1 MEKEL
6 ILEIGTEEIPALF
19 LEKAREDLGNIL
31 SGELRDKG
39 IEFEEMEILY
49 TPRRL
54 SARVSGL
61 ERKQK
66 DRTTEN
72 FGPPIRIAFDEN
84 GKPTKAALGFA
95 RSQKIDVE
103 KLIIAKRDNGEFLC
117 VRKTIKGRKTSS
129 VLKEILPEVISSVPF
144 QKSMRWGSGKLT
156 FARPIR
162 WIAALYGGKPVKFSV
177 ENIKSSDQSFGHR
190 FTSPKPFRVA
200 SWENYLKALKK
211 SNVVADPEKRKEIIR
226 KDTEAAAKKIGGTV
240 KEDPELLETVI
251 NLVEHPTVLVGEF
264 EKKYLRLPEEVL
276 ISVMKNHQKY
286 FPVYSQKTGKLLPSF
301 IFVCGTPVK
310 DKQVIIRGNERVI
323 RARLNDAEFF
333 FSEDTKKNLSDYTE
347 DLESMV
353 FLSDI
358 GSYRGKIERMRTL
371 AADMFD
377 NPDLERAAELSKS
390 DLATQMVFEF
400 AELQGVMGKYYSLA
414 SREKKAVANAVEEQ
428 YMPLTRTG
436 ELPRTKTGAL
446 LSIVDKMDNICSC
459 FIADLAP
466 TGSSDPYALRR
477 QTLGIIRIAIEKKL
491 DISVSTVLEHGIK
504 LVFDSMDA
512 EKARN
517 GKLSEEELK
526 ENILAF
532 FSERFRNLMTESG
545 YERNIVE
552 SVISAGFDNPLDA
565 YRRINALGKFARRK
579 DFEALATGF
588 KRVFNIAKTRPSS
601 PLDKKLFKQ
610 KEEKNL
616 HRAFTKTQTAVLK
629 KLADSGKAPRQ
640 SDYLSCLESIKTLA
654 DPIDRF
660 FDAVMVMDKNKKIRD
675 NRLALLNEIKDL
687 FFMIADFSKI

>member
-19 LEKAREDLGNIL
+19 LEKAREDMGRIL

-39 IEFEEMEILY
+39 IYFEEMDIFY

-61 ERKQK
+61 ERKQR

-72 FGPPIRIAFDEN
+72 FGPPKRIAFDED

-95 RSQKIDVE
+95 RSQKVDIEELV
-103 KLIIAKRDNGEFLC
+103 IAKRDNGEFLC
-117 VRKTIKGRKTSS
+117 VRKTAKGRRTSS
-129 VLKEILPEVISSVPF
+129 VLKEILPGVISSIPF
-144 QKSMRWGSGKLT
+144 RKSMRWGEGKMT

-162 WIAALYGGKPVKFSV
+162 WIAALYDGKPVRFRV
-177 ENIKSSDQSFGHR
+177 ENIKSSDRSFGHR

-200 SWENYLKALKK
+200 SWENYLRNLEKN
-211 SNVVADPEKRKEIIR
+211 NVIADPEKRKEIIR
-226 KDTEAAAKKIGGTV
+226 RDTEAAAKKIGGTI
-240 KEDPELLETVI
+240 KEDPELLETVV

-264 EKKYLRLPEEVL
+264 EKKYLRLPTEVL

-286 FPVYSQKTGKLLPSF
+286 FPVYSQKTGKLLPCF

-310 DKQVIIRGNERVI
+310 DKQVIVRGNERVI

-333 FSEDTKKNLSDYTE
+333 FSEDTKKSLSAYTE
-347 DLESMV
+347 DLQSMV

-358 GSYRGKIERMRTL
+358 GTYREKVERMRML
-371 AADMFD
+371 AADIFAS
-377 NPDLERAAELSKS
+377 PDLERAAGLSKS

-414 SREKKAVANAVEEQ
+414 SGEKKAVGNAIEEQ

-436 ELPRTKTGAL
+436 KLPRTKTGAL
-446 LSIVDKMDNICSC
+446 LSIVDKTDNICSC

-477 QTLGIIRIAIEKKL
+477 QTLGIIRIAIEKKF
-491 DISVSTVLEHGIK
+491 DISLSSLFERGIRLVL
-504 LVFDSMDA
+504 DSMDA
-512 EKARN
+512 QKTRD

-545 YERNIVE
+545 YERNVVE

-565 YRRINALGKFARRK
+565 YRRINALGKFAKRK

-588 KRVFNIAKTRPSS
+588 KRVFNIARTRPSS
-601 PLDKKLFKQ
+601 PLEKKLFKQ
-610 KEEKNL
+610 KEEKEL

-629 KLADSGKAPRQ
+629 RLADSEKAPGQ
-640 SDYLSCLESIKTLA
+640 SDYLKALESIKTLSA
-654 DPIDRF
+654 PIDRF
-660 FDAVMVMDKNKKIRD
+660 FDAVMVMDKDKKIRD

>member
-19 LEKAREDLGNIL
+19 LEKAREDLGKIL
-31 SGELRDKG
+31 SGELHDKG
-39 IEFEEMEILY
+39 IHFEEMDIFY

-61 ERKQK
+61 ERKQR

-72 FGPPIRIAFDEN
+72 FGPPKRIAFDED

-95 RSQKIDVE
+95 RSQKVDIEELV
-103 KLIIAKRDNGEFLC
+103 IAKRDNGEFLC
-117 VRKTIKGRKTSS
+117 VRKTAKGRKTSS
-129 VLKEILPEVISSVPF
+129 VLKEILPGVISSIPF
-144 QKSMRWGSGKLT
+144 RKSMRWGEGKMT

-162 WIAALYGGKPVKFSV
+162 WIAALYDGKPVRFRV
-177 ENIKSSDQSFGHR
+177 ENIKSSDRSFGHR

-200 SWENYLKALKK
+200 SWENYLRNLEKN
-211 SNVVADPEKRKEIIR
+211 NVIADPEKRKEIIR
-226 KDTEAAAKKIGGTV
+226 RDTEAAAKKIGGTI
-240 KEDPELLETVI
+240 KEDPELLETVV

-264 EKKYLRLPEEVL
+264 EKKYLRLPTEVL

-286 FPVYSQKTGKLLPSF
+286 FPVYSQKTGKLMPCF

-310 DKQVIIRGNERVI
+310 DKQVIVRGNERVI

-333 FSEDTKKNLSDYTE
+333 FSEDTKKSLSAYTE
-347 DLESMV
+347 DLQSMV

-358 GSYRGKIERMRTL
+358 GTYREKVERMRML
-371 AADMFD
+371 AADIFAS
-377 NPDLERAAELSKS
+377 PDLERAAGLSKS

-414 SREKKAVANAVEEQ
+414 SGEKKAVGNAIEEQ

-436 ELPRTKTGAL
+436 KLPRTKTGAL
-446 LSIVDKMDNICSC
+446 LSIVDKTDNICSC

-477 QTLGIIRIAIEKKL
+477 QTLGIIRIAIEKKF
-491 DISVSTVLEHGIK
+491 DVSLSALFERGIRLVL
-504 LVFDSMDA
+504 DSMDA
-512 EKARN
+512 QKTRD

-545 YERNIVE
+545 YERNVVE

-565 YRRINALGKFARRK
+565 YRRINALGKFAKRK

-588 KRVFNIAKTRPSS
+588 KRVFNIARTRPSS
-601 PLDKKLFKQ
+601 PLEKKLFKQ
-610 KEEKNL
+610 KEEKEL

-629 KLADSGKAPRQ
+629 RLADSEKAPGQ
-640 SDYLSCLESIKTLA
+640 SDYLKALESIKTLSA
-654 DPIDRF
+654 PIDRF
-660 FDAVMVMDKNKKIRD
+660 FDAVMVMDKDKKIRD

>member
-39 IEFEEMEILY
+39 IEFEEMEIFY

-61 ERKQK
+61 QRKQR

-72 FGPPIRIAFDEN
+72 FGPPKRIAFDED
-84 GKPTKAALGFA
+84 GKPTKAAVGFA
-95 RSQKIDVE
+95 RSQRVDVE
-103 KLIIAKRDNGEFLC
+103 ELVIAKRDTGEFLC
-117 VRKTIKGRKTSS
+117 VRKTVKGKKTSS
-129 VLKEILPEVISSVPF
+129 VLKEILPGVISSVPF
-144 QKSMRWGSGKLT
+144 RKSMRWGDGKLT

-162 WIAALYGGKPVKFSV
+162 WIAALYDDKPVKFSV
-177 ENIKSSDQSFGHR
+177 ENIKSSDRSFGHR
-190 FTSPKPFRVA
+190 FTSPKPFRVT
-200 SWENYLKALKK
+200 SWGNYLKTLEKK
-211 SNVVADPEKRKEIIR
+211 NVVADPEKRKEIIR
-226 KDTEAAAKKIGGTV
+226 RNTEAAAKKIGGTI
-240 KEDPELLETVI
+240 KEDPELLETVV

-264 EKKYLRLPEEVL
+264 EEKYLRLPEEVL

-286 FPVYSQKTGKLLPSF
+286 FPVYSEKTGKLLPRF

-333 FSEDTKKNLSDYTE
+333 FSEDTKKSLSAYTE

-358 GSYRGKIERMRTL
+358 GTYREKVERMRML
-371 AADMFD
+371 AADIFAS
-377 NPDLERAAELSKS
+377 PDLERAAELSKS

-400 AELQGVMGKYYSLA
+400 AELQGVMGKYYSLT
-414 SREKKAVANAVEEQ
+414 SKEKRTVANAVEEQ

-446 LSIVDKMDNICSC
+446 LSIVDKTDNICSC

-491 DISVSTVLEHGIK
+491 DISLSTLLERGIRLVLN
-504 LVFDSMDA
+504 SMDA
-512 EKARN
+512 QKARD

-526 ENILAF
+526 VNILAF

-545 YERNIVE
+545 YERNVVE

-565 YRRINALGKFARRK
+565 CRRINALGKFAKRK

-610 KEEKNL
+610 KEEKDL
-616 HRAFTKTQTAVLK
+616 YRAFTKTQTAVLK
-629 KLADSGKAPRQ
+629 KLADSEKAARQ
-640 SDYLSCLESIKTLA
+640 SDYLKALESIKTLSA
-654 DPIDRF
+654 PIDRF

>member
-6 ILEIGTEEIPALF
+6 IIEIGTEEIPALF

-39 IEFEEMEILY
+39 IDFGEMEIFY

-61 ERKQK
+61 ERKQR

-72 FGPPIRIAFDEN
+72 FGPPKRIAFDED
-84 GKPTKAALGFA
+84 GKPTKAATGFA
-95 RSQKIDVE
+95 RSQKVDVE
-103 KLIIAKRDNGEFLC
+103 ELVIAKRDNGEFLC
-117 VRKTIKGRKTSS
+117 VRKTVKGKKTSS
-129 VLKEILPEVISSVPF
+129 VLKEILPGVISSVPF
-144 QKSMRWGSGKLT
+144 RKSMRWGDGKLT

-162 WIAALYGGKPVKFSV
+162 WIAAIYDNKPVRFSV
-177 ENIKSSDQSFGHR
+177 ENIRSSDQSFGHR
-190 FTSPKPFRVA
+190 FTSPKPFRVS
-200 SWENYLKALKK
+200 SWGNYLKTLEKN
-211 SNVVADPEKRKEIIR
+211 NVVANPEKRKEIIR
-226 KDTEAAAKKIGGTV
+226 RDTEAAAKKIGGTI
-240 KEDPELLETVI
+240 KEDPELLETVV

-264 EKKYLRLPEEVL
+264 EEKYLRLPEEVL

-286 FPVYSQKTGKLLPSF
+286 FPVYSEKTGRLLPCF

-333 FSEDTKKNLSDYTE
+333 FSEDTKKSLSAYTE

-358 GSYRGKIERMRTL
+358 GTYREKVERMRML
-371 AADMFD
+371 AAGIFAS
-377 NPDLERAAELSKS
+377 PDLERAAELSKS

-414 SREKKAVANAVEEQ
+414 SKEKKTVANAIEEQ

-446 LSIVDKMDNICSC
+446 LSIVDKTDNICSC

-491 DISVSTVLEHGIK
+491 DISLSKLLERGIRLVL
-504 LVFDSMDA
+504 DSMDA
-512 EKARN
+512 QKARD

-526 ENILAF
+526 VNILAF

-545 YERNIVE
+545 YERNVVE

-565 YRRINALGKFARRK
+565 HRRINALGKFAKRK

-601 PLDKKLFKQ
+601 PLEKKLFKQ
-610 KEEKNL
+610 KEERDL

-629 KLADSGKAPRQ
+629 KLDDSEKAARQ
-640 SDYLSCLESIKTLA
+640 SDYLKALESIKTLSA
-654 DPIDRF
+654 PIDRF

-687 FFMIADFSKI
+687 FFTIADFSKI

>member
-1 MEKEL
+1 MEREL

-19 LEKAREDLGNIL
+19 LEKAREDLRNIL

-39 IEFEEMEILY
+39 IDFEEMEILY

-61 ERKQK
+61 KRKQK

-72 FGPPIRIAFDEN
+72 FGPPVRIAFDED
-84 GKPTKAALGFA
+84 GGPTKAALGFA
-95 RSQKIDVE
+95 RSQKVDVE
-103 KLIIAKRDNGEFLC
+103 KLVIAKRDTGEFLC

-144 QKSMRWGSGKLT
+144 RKSMRWGSGKLT

-162 WIAALYGGKPVKFSV
+162 WIAALYDGKPVKFSV
-177 ENIKSSDQSFGHR
+177 ESVKSSDQSFGHR
-190 FTSPKPFRVA
+190 FTSPKPFRVV
-200 SWENYLKALKK
+200 SWGNYLKTLEKGD
-211 SNVVADPEKRKEIIR
+211 VVADPEKRKEIIR
-226 KDTEAAAKKIGGTV
+226 KDTEAAAKKIGGAV
-240 KEDPELLETVI
+240 KEDPELLETVV

-264 EKKYLRLPEEVL
+264 EKKYLGLPEEVL

-286 FPVYSQKTGKLLPSF
+286 FPVYSEKTGKLLPSF

-333 FSEDTKKNLSDYTE
+333 FSEDTKKNLGDYTE

-358 GSYRGKIERMRTL
+358 GSYRGKVERMRTL
-371 AADMFD
+371 AADMFG

-400 AELQGVMGKYYSLA
+400 AELQGVMGKYYSLV
-414 SREKKAVANAVEEQ
+414 SGEKKAVANAVEEQ

-436 ELPRTKTGAL
+436 ELPRTRTGAL

-491 DISVSTVLEHGIK
+491 DISVSAILEHSIR
-504 LVFDSMDA
+504 LVLDSMDTQ
-512 EKARN
+512 KARKV
-517 GKLSEEELK
+517 KLSEEELK
-526 ENILAF
+526 KNILAF

-565 YRRINALGKFARRK
+565 YHRINALGKFARRK
-579 DFEALATGF
+579 DFDTLATGF

-610 KEEKNL
+610 KAEKDL

-629 KLADSGKAPRQ
+629 RLADSEKAPGQ
-640 SDYLSCLESIKTLA
+640 GDYLSSLESIKTLA
-654 DPIDRF
+654 NPIDQF
-660 FDAVMVMDKNKKIRD
+660 FDAVMVMDKTKKVRD

>member
-31 SGELRDKG
+31 SGEFRDKG
-39 IEFEEMEILY
+39 IEFEEMEIFY

-66 DRTTEN
+66 DCTTEN
-72 FGPPIRIAFDEN
+72 FGPPKRIAFDED
-84 GKPTKAALGFA
+84 GKPTKAAVGFA
-95 RSQKIDVE
+95 RSQKVDVE
-103 KLIIAKRDNGEFLC
+103 ELVIAERDNGEFLC
-117 VRKTIKGRKTSS
+117 IRKTTKGKRTSS
-129 VLKEILPEVISSVPF
+129 VLKEILPGVISSVPF
-144 QKSMRWGSGKLT
+144 RKSMRWGDGKLT

-162 WIAALYGGKPVKFSV
+162 WIAALYEGKPVKFSV
-177 ENIKSSDQSFGHR
+177 ENVKSSDRSFGHR

-200 SWENYLKALKK
+200 SWKNYLKTLEKN
-211 SNVVADPEKRKEIIR
+211 NVVADPEKRKEIIR
-226 KDTEAAAKKIGGTV
+226 RDTEAAAKKIGGTI
-240 KEDPELLETVI
+240 KEDPELLETVV
-251 NLVEHPTVLVGEF
+251 NLVEHPTVLVGKF
-264 EKKYLRLPEEVL
+264 EEKYLRLPAEVL

-286 FPVYSQKTGKLLPSF
+286 FPVYSEKTGKLLPCF

-333 FSEDTKKNLSDYTE
+333 FSEDTKKSLSTYTE

-358 GSYRGKIERMRTL
+358 GNYREKVERMRML
-371 AADMFD
+371 AADIFA

-414 SREKKAVANAVEEQ
+414 SGEKKAVGNAIEEQ

-446 LSIVDKMDNICSC
+446 LSIVDKTDNICSC

-477 QTLGIIRIAIEKKL
+477 QTLGIIRIAIEKKF
-491 DISVSTVLEHGIK
+491 DIPLSTLLECGIRLVL
-504 LVFDSMDA
+504 DSMDTQ
-512 EKARN
+512 KARD
-517 GKLSEEELK
+517 GELSEEKLK
-526 ENILAF
+526 ENVLAF

-545 YERNIVE
+545 YERNVVE

-565 YRRINALGKFARRK
+565 YRRINALGKFAKRK

-610 KEEKNL
+610 KEEKDL
-616 HRAFTKTQTAVLK
+616 HRAFIKTQTAVLK
-629 KLADSGKAPRQ
+629 KLANSEKAAGQ
-640 SDYLSCLESIKTLA
+640 SDYLEALESIKTLSA
-654 DPIDRF
+654 PIDRF
-660 FDAVMVMDKNKKIRD
+660 FDAVMVMDKDEKIRD

-687 FFMIADFSKI
+687 FFMIADFSKT

>member
-31 SGELRDKG
+31 SGELRDNG
-39 IEFEEMEILY
+39 IEFGEMEILY

-61 ERKQK
+61 ERKQR

-72 FGPPIRIAFDEN
+72 FGPPRRIAFDED
-84 GKPTKAALGFA
+84 GKPTRAAAGFA
-95 RSQKIDVE
+95 RSQKVDVGE
-103 KLIIAKRDNGEFLC
+103 LVIAKRDNGEFLC
-117 VRKTIKGRKTSS
+117 VRKTVKGRKTSS
-129 VLKEILPEVISSVPF
+129 VLKEILPGVISSVPF
-144 QKSMRWGSGKLT
+144 RKSMRWGDGKLT

-162 WIAALYGGKPVKFSV
+162 WIAALYDGKPVKFSV
-177 ENIKSSDQSFGHR
+177 ENIRSSDRSFGHR
-190 FTSPKPFRVA
+190 FTSPKPFRVT
-200 SWENYLKALKK
+200 SWRNYLKTLEK
-211 SNVVADPEKRKEIIR
+211 SDVVADPGKRKEIIR
-226 KDTEAAAKKIGGTV
+226 RDTEAAAGKIGGVV
-240 KEDPELLETVI
+240 KEDPELLETVV

-264 EKKYLRLPEEVL
+264 EEKYLRLPAEVL
-276 ISVMKNHQKY
+276 TSVMKNHQKY
-286 FPVYSQKTGKLLPSF
+286 FPVYSEKTGRLLPRF

-310 DKQVIIRGNERVI
+310 DRQVIVRGNERVI

-333 FSEDTKKNLSDYTE
+333 FSEDTKKSLGDHTE

-353 FLSDI
+353 FLSEI
-358 GSYRGKIERMRTL
+358 GTYREKVGRMRML
-371 AADMFD
+371 AADIFAS
-377 NPDLERAAELSKS
+377 PDLERAAELSKS

-414 SREKKAVANAVEEQ
+414 SGEKKAVATAIEEQ

-446 LSIVDKMDNICSC
+446 LSVVDKTDNICSC

-491 DISVSTVLEHGIK
+491 DISLSALLEHGIR
-504 LVFDSMDA
+504 LVLDSMDA
-512 EKARN
+512 QKARN

-526 ENILAF
+526 ESILAF

-545 YERNIVE
+545 HERNVVE
-552 SVISAGFDNPLDA
+552 SVISAGFDSPLDA
-565 YRRINALGKFARRK
+565 YRRINALGKFAKRK

-588 KRVFNIAKTRPSS
+588 KRVFNIAKTKPSS
-601 PLDKKLFKQ
+601 PLDRKLFRQ
-610 KEEKNL
+610 KEEKDL
-616 HRAFTKTQTAVLK
+616 HRALAKTQKTVLR
-629 KLADSGKAPRQ
+629 KLADPEKTPGQ
-640 SDYLSCLESIKTLA
+640 SDYLKALESIKTLST
-654 DPIDRF
+654 PIDRF

-687 FFMIADFSKI
+687 FFMIADFSKT

>member
-19 LEKAREDLGNIL
+19 LEKARKDLGNIL
-31 SGELRDKG
+31 SAELRDKG
-39 IEFEEMEILY
+39 IEFEEIEIFY

-54 SARVSGL
+54 STRVIGL
-61 ERKQK
+61 EKKQR

-72 FGPPIRIAFDEN
+72 FGPPKRIAFDED
-84 GKPTKAALGFA
+84 GKPSKAALGFA
-95 RSQKIDVE
+95 RSQKVDVSE
-103 KLIIAKRDNGEFLC
+103 LVIAKRDNGEFLC
-117 VRKTIKGRKTSS
+117 VRKTVKGRKTSS
-129 VLKEILPEVISSVPF
+129 ALKEILPRAISSIPF
-144 QKSMRWGSGKLT
+144 RKSMRWGDGKLT

-162 WIAALYGGKPVKFSV
+162 WIAALYDGKPVRFSV
-177 ENIKSSDQSFGHR
+177 ENIKSSDRSFGHR
-190 FTSPKPFRVA
+190 FTSPKPFRVT
-200 SWENYLKALKK
+200 SWGNYLKTLEKN
-211 SNVVADPEKRKEIIR
+211 NVVADPDTRKEIIR
-226 KDTEAAAKKIGGTV
+226 RDTDAAAEKIGGTV
-240 KEDPELLETVI
+240 KQDPELLETVV

-264 EKKYLRLPEEVL
+264 EKKYLRLPAEVL

-286 FPVYSQKTGKLLPSF
+286 FPVYSEKTGKLLPCF

-333 FSEDTKKNLSDYTE
+333 FSEDTKKSLSDRTE
-347 DLESMV
+347 DLQSMV

-358 GSYRGKIERMRTL
+358 GTYREKVERMKTL
-371 AADMFD
+371 AADIFAS
-377 NPDLERAAELSKS
+377 PDLERAAELSKS
-390 DLATQMVFEF
+390 DLASQMVFEF

-414 SREKKAVANAVEEQ
+414 SGEKKTVANAINEQ

-446 LSIVDKMDNICSC
+446 LSIVDKTDNICSC

-477 QTLGIIRIAIEKKL
+477 QTLGIIRIAIEKKF
-491 DISVSTVLEHGIK
+491 DISLSALIECNIRLVL
-504 LVFDSMDA
+504 DSMD
-512 EKARN
+512 EKKAHD

-526 ENILAF
+526 ENILIF

-545 YERNIVE
+545 YQRNVVE

-565 YRRINALGKFARRK
+565 YRRINALVKFAKRK

-588 KRVFNIAKTRPSS
+588 KRVFNIAKTKPSS

-610 KEEKNL
+610 KEEKDLYTVFN
-616 HRAFTKTQTAVLK
+616 KTHKAVLK
-629 KLADSGKAPRQ
+629 RLGDSEKAPGQ
-640 SDYLSCLESIKTLA
+640 SDYLKALESIKTLSA
-654 DPIDRF
+654 PIDRF
-660 FDAVMVMDKNKKIRD
+660 FDAVMVMDKDKKIRD
-675 NRLALLNEIKDL
+675 NRLALLNEIKNL

>member
-19 LEKAREDLGNIL
+19 LEKAREDLGSIL
-31 SGELRDKG
+31 RGELRDKG

-61 ERKQK
+61 ERRQK

-72 FGPPIRIAFDEN
+72 FGPPVRIAFDEN

-95 RSQKIDVE
+95 RSQKVDVD
-103 KLIIAKRDNGEFLC
+103 KLVIAKRDNGEFLC
-117 VRKTIKGRKTSS
+117 VRKTIKGRRTSS
-129 VLKEILPEVISSVPF
+129 VLKEILPGVISSVPF

-162 WIAALYGGKPVKFSV
+162 WIAALYDGKPVKFSV

-200 SWENYLKALKK
+200 SWEGYLKALKK
-211 SNVVADPEKRKEIIR
+211 SNVVADPERRKDIIR

-286 FPVYSQKTGKLLPSF
+286 FPVYSQKTGKLLPNF

-333 FSEDTKKNLSDYTE
+333 FSEDTKKNPSDYAE

-358 GSYRGKIERMRTL
+358 GSYKAKVERMRTL

-414 SREKKAVANAVEEQ
+414 SGEKKAVANAVEEQ

-491 DISVSTVLEHGIK
+491 DISVSTVLEHSIR
-504 LVFDSMDA
+504 LVFESM
-512 EKARN
+512 ETQKSREV
-517 GKLSEEELK
+517 KLSEEELK

-565 YRRINALGKFARRK
+565 HRRINALGKFAKRK
-579 DFEALATGF
+579 DFETLATGF

-610 KEEKNL
+610 KEERNL
-616 HRAFTKTQTAVLK
+616 HKAFAKTQTAVLK
-629 KLADSGKAPRQ
+629 RLSDSGKAPRQ

-654 DPIDRF
+654 GPIDRF
-660 FDAVMVMDKNKKIRD
+660 FDAVMVMDKNKKVRD

>member
-39 IEFEEMEILY
+39 VEFEEMEIFY

-61 ERKQK
+61 QRKQR

-72 FGPPIRIAFDEN
+72 FGPPKRIAFDED
-84 GKPTKAALGFA
+84 GKPTKAAVGFA
-95 RSQKIDVE
+95 RSQGVDVE
-103 KLIIAKRDNGEFLC
+103 ELVIAKRDNGEFLC
-117 VRKTIKGRKTSS
+117 VRKTVKGKKTSS
-129 VLKEILPEVISSVPF
+129 VLREILPGVISSVPF
-144 QKSMRWGSGKLT
+144 RKSMRWGDGKLT

-162 WIAALYGGKPVKFSV
+162 WIAALYDDKPVKFSV
-177 ENIKSSDQSFGHR
+177 ENIKSSDRSFGHR
-190 FTSPKPFRVA
+190 FTSPKPFRVT
-200 SWENYLKALKK
+200 SWGNYLKTLEKN
-211 SNVVADPEKRKEIIR
+211 NVVADPEKRKEIIR
-226 KDTEAAAKKIGGTV
+226 RNTEAAAKKIGGTI
-240 KEDPELLETVI
+240 KEDPELLETVV

-264 EKKYLRLPEEVL
+264 EEKYLRLPEEVL

-286 FPVYSQKTGKLLPSF
+286 FPVYSEKTGKLLPRF

-333 FSEDTKKNLSDYTE
+333 FSEDTKKSLSAYTE

-358 GSYRGKIERMRTL
+358 GTYRGKVERMRML
-371 AADMFD
+371 AADIFAS
-377 NPDLERAAELSKS
+377 PDLERAAELSKS

-400 AELQGVMGKYYSLA
+400 AELQGVMGKYYSLT
-414 SREKKAVANAVEEQ
+414 SKEKKTVGNAIEEQ

-446 LSIVDKMDNICSC
+446 LSIVDKTDNICSC

-491 DISVSTVLEHGIK
+491 DISLSTLLERGIRLVL
-504 LVFDSMDA
+504 DSMDA
-512 EKARN
+512 QKARD

-526 ENILAF
+526 VNILAF

-545 YERNIVE
+545 YERNVVE

-565 YRRINALGKFARRK
+565 YRRINALGKFAKRK

-610 KEEKNL
+610 KEEKDL

-629 KLADSGKAPRQ
+629 KLADSEKAARQ
-640 SDYLSCLESIKTLA
+640 SDYLKALESIKTLSA
-654 DPIDRF
+654 PIDRF

>member
-39 IEFEEMEILY
+39 VEFEEMEIFY

-61 ERKQK
+61 ERKQR

-72 FGPPIRIAFDEN
+72 FGPPKRIAFDED
-84 GKPTKAALGFA
+84 GKPTKAAVGFA
-95 RSQKIDVE
+95 RSQKVDVE
-103 KLIIAKRDNGEFLC
+103 ELVIAKRDNGEFLC
-117 VRKTIKGRKTSS
+117 VRKTVKGKKTSS
-129 VLKEILPEVISSVPF
+129 VLKEILPGVISSVPF
-144 QKSMRWGSGKLT
+144 RKSMRWGDGKLT

-162 WIAALYGGKPVKFSV
+162 WIAALYDDKPVKFSV
-177 ENIKSSDQSFGHR
+177 ENIKSSDRSFGHR
-190 FTSPKPFRVA
+190 FTSPKPFRVT
-200 SWENYLKALKK
+200 SWGNYLKTLEKN
-211 SNVVADPEKRKEIIR
+211 NVVADPEKRKGIIR
-226 KDTEAAAKKIGGTV
+226 KNTEAAAKKIGGTI
-240 KEDPELLETVI
+240 KEDPELLETVV

-264 EKKYLRLPEEVL
+264 EEKYLRLPEEVL

-286 FPVYSQKTGKLLPSF
+286 FPVYSEKTGKLLPRF

-333 FSEDTKKNLSDYTE
+333 FSEDTKKSLSAYTE

-358 GSYRGKIERMRTL
+358 GTYREKVERMRML
-371 AADMFD
+371 AADIFAS
-377 NPDLERAAELSKS
+377 PDLERAAELSKS

-414 SREKKAVANAVEEQ
+414 SKEKKTVANAVEEQ

-446 LSIVDKMDNICSC
+446 LSIVDKTDNICSC

-477 QTLGIIRIAIEKKL
+477 QTLGIIRIAIEKRL
-491 DISVSTVLEHGIK
+491 DISLSALLERGISLVL
-504 LVFDSMDA
+504 DSMDA
-512 EKARN
+512 QKARG

-526 ENILAF
+526 VNILAF

-545 YERNIVE
+545 YERNVVE

-565 YRRINALGKFARRK
+565 YRRINALGKFAKRK

-610 KEEKNL
+610 KEERDL
-616 HRAFTKTQTAVLK
+616 HRAFTKTQTAVLR
-629 KLADSGKAPRQ
+629 KLADSEKAAGQ
-640 SDYLSCLESIKTLA
+640 SDYLKALESIKTLSA
-654 DPIDRF
+654 PIDRF

-675 NRLALLNEIKDL
+675 NRLGLLNEIKDL

>member
-54 SARVSGL
+54 SARVIGL
-61 ERKQK
+61 ERKQR
-66 DRTTEN
+66 DRTIEN
-72 FGPPIRIAFDEN
+72 FGPPKRIAFDED
-84 GKPTKAALGFA
+84 GEPSKAAVGFA
-95 RSQKIDVE
+95 RSQKVDVGE
-103 KLIIAKRDNGEFLC
+103 LVIAKRDNGEFLC
-117 VRKTIKGRKTSS
+117 VRKTVKGKKTSS
-129 VLKEILPEVISSVPF
+129 VLKEILPGVISSVPF
-144 QKSMRWGSGKLT
+144 RKSMRWGDGKLT

-162 WIAALYGGKPVKFSV
+162 WIAALYDGKPVKFSV
-177 ENIKSSDQSFGHR
+177 ENIKSSDRSFGHR
-190 FTSPKPFRVA
+190 FTSPKPFRVS
-200 SWENYLKALKK
+200 SWGNYLKTLEKN
-211 SNVVADPEKRKEIIR
+211 NVVADPEKRKEIIR
-226 KDTEAAAKKIGGTV
+226 RDTEAAAKKIGGTI
-240 KEDPELLETVI
+240 KEDPELLETVV

-264 EKKYLRLPEEVL
+264 EEKYLRLPAEVL

-286 FPVYSQKTGKLLPSF
+286 FPVYSEKTGKLLPCF
-301 IFVCGTPVK
+301 IFVCGTPVN
-310 DKQVIIRGNERVI
+310 DKRVIIRGNERVI

-333 FSEDTKKNLSDYTE
+333 FSEDTKKGLSAYTE

-358 GSYRGKIERMRTL
+358 GTYREKVERMRTL
-371 AADMFD
+371 AADIFAS
-377 NPDLERAAELSKS
+377 PDLERAAELSKS

-400 AELQGVMGKYYSLA
+400 AELQGLMGKYYSLA
-414 SREKKAVANAVEEQ
+414 SKEKKAVANAIEEQ

-446 LSIVDKMDNICSC
+446 LSIVDKTDNICSC

-477 QTLGIIRIAIEKKL
+477 QTLGIIRIAIEKKF
-491 DISVSTVLEHGIK
+491 DIPLSTLLERGIRLVL
-504 LVFDSMDA
+504 DSMDA
-512 EKARN
+512 QKTRDGE
-517 GKLSEEELK
+517 LSEEKLK

-545 YERNIVE
+545 YERNVVE

-565 YRRINALGKFARRK
+565 YRRINALGKFAKRK

-610 KEEKNL
+610 KEEKDL
-616 HRAFTKTQTAVLK
+616 HRAFNKTQTAVLK
-629 KLADSGKAPRQ
+629 RLADSEKAAGQ
-640 SDYLSCLESIKTLA
+640 SDYLKALESIKALSA
-654 DPIDRF
+654 PIDRF

>member
-19 LEKAREDLGNIL
+19 LEKAREDMGRIL

-39 IEFEEMEILY
+39 IHFEEMDIFY

-54 SARVSGL
+54 SARISGL
-61 ERKQK
+61 ERKQR

-72 FGPPIRIAFDEN
+72 FGPPKRIAFDED

-95 RSQKIDVE
+95 RSQKVDIEELV
-103 KLIIAKRDNGEFLC
+103 IAKRDNGEFLC
-117 VRKTIKGRKTSS
+117 VRKTAKGRKTSS
-129 VLKEILPEVISSVPF
+129 VLKEILPGVISSIPF
-144 QKSMRWGSGKLT
+144 RKSMRWGEGKMT

-162 WIAALYGGKPVKFSV
+162 WIAALYDGKPVRFRV
-177 ENIKSSDQSFGHR
+177 ENIKSSDRSFGHR

-200 SWENYLKALKK
+200 SWENYLRNLEKN
-211 SNVVADPEKRKEIIR
+211 NVIADPEKRKEIIR
-226 KDTEAAAKKIGGTV
+226 RDTEAAAKKIGGTI
-240 KEDPELLETVI
+240 KEDPELLETVV

-264 EKKYLRLPEEVL
+264 EKKYLRLPTEVL

-286 FPVYSQKTGKLLPSF
+286 FPVYSQKTGKLMPCF

-310 DKQVIIRGNERVI
+310 DKQVIVRGNERVI

-333 FSEDTKKNLSDYTE
+333 FSEDTKKSLSAYTE
-347 DLESMV
+347 DLQSMV

-358 GSYRGKIERMRTL
+358 GTYREKVERMRML
-371 AADMFD
+371 AADIFAS
-377 NPDLERAAELSKS
+377 PDLERAAGLSKS

-414 SREKKAVANAVEEQ
+414 SGEKKAVGNAIEEQ

-436 ELPRTKTGAL
+436 KLPRTKTGAL
-446 LSIVDKMDNICSC
+446 LSIVDKTDNICSC

-477 QTLGIIRIAIEKKL
+477 QTLGIIRIAIEKKF
-491 DISVSTVLEHGIK
+491 DVSLSALFERGIRLVL
-504 LVFDSMDA
+504 DSMDA
-512 EKARN
+512 QKTRD

-545 YERNIVE
+545 YERNVVE
-552 SVISAGFDNPLDA
+552 SVVSAGFDNPLDA
-565 YRRINALGKFARRK
+565 YRRINALGKFAKRK

-588 KRVFNIAKTRPSS
+588 KRVFNIARTRPSS
-601 PLDKKLFKQ
+601 PLEKKLFKQ
-610 KEEKNL
+610 KEEKEL

-629 KLADSGKAPRQ
+629 RLADSEKAPGQ
-640 SDYLSCLESIKTLA
+640 SDYLKALESIKTLSA
-654 DPIDRF
+654 PIDRF
-660 FDAVMVMDKNKKIRD
+660 FDAVMVMDKDKKIRD

>member
-19 LEKAREDLGNIL
+19 LEKAREDLGKIL

-54 SARVSGL
+54 SVRVIGL

-72 FGPPIRIAFDEN
+72 FGPPKRIAFDES
-84 GKPTKAALGFA
+84 GEPTKAAVGFA
-95 RSQKIDVE
+95 RSQKVDVE
-103 KLIIAKRDNGEFLC
+103 KLVIAKRDNGEFLC
-117 VRKTIKGRKTSS
+117 VRKTVKGRKTSS
-129 VLKEILPEVISSVPF
+129 VLKEILPGVISSVPF
-144 QKSMRWGSGKLT
+144 RKSMRWGSGKLT

-162 WIAALYGGKPVKFSV
+162 WIAAVYDGKPVRFSV

-190 FTSPKPFRVA
+190 FTSPESFRVA
-200 SWENYLKALKK
+200 SWENYLKALEKK
-211 SNVVADPEKRKEIIR
+211 DVVADPEKRKEIIGR
-226 KDTEAAAKKIGGTV
+226 DTETAAKKIGGMV
-240 KEDPELLETVI
+240 KEDPELLETVV

-286 FPVYSQKTGKLLPSF
+286 FPVYSEKTGKLLSSF

-310 DKQVIIRGNERVI
+310 DKKVVVRGNERVI

-333 FSEDTKKNLSDYTE
+333 FSEDTKKNLSGYTE
-347 DLESMV
+347 ELESMV
-353 FLSDI
+353 FLSNI

-371 AADMFD
+371 AADMFG

-414 SREKKAVANAVEEQ
+414 SGEKKAVATAIEEQ
-428 YMPLTRTG
+428 YMPLARTG
-436 ELPRTKTGAL
+436 KLPRTKTGAL
-446 LSIVDKMDNICSC
+446 LSVVDKTDNICSC
-459 FIADLAP
+459 FIADLVP

-477 QTLGIIRIAIEKKL
+477 QTLGIIRIAIEKKF
-491 DISVSTVLEHGIK
+491 DISLSKILECNIK

-512 EKARN
+512 QKTRA
-517 GKLSEEELK
+517 GKLSEEKLK
-526 ENILAF
+526 GNILAF

-545 YERNIVE
+545 YEKNIVE
-552 SVISAGFDNPLDA
+552 SVISAGFDNPLDS
-565 YRRINALGKFARRK
+565 YRRIKALGKFAKRK

-588 KRVFNIAKTRPSS
+588 KRVFNIARTRPSS

-610 KEEKNL
+610 KEEKDL
-616 HRAFTKTQTAVLK
+616 HKAFTKTQAAVLK
-629 KLADSGKAPRQ
+629 KLADSKKAARQ
-640 SDYLSCLESIKTLA
+640 SDYLSSLESIKTLA
-654 DPIDRF
+654 GPIDRF
-660 FDAVMVMDKNKKIRD
+660 FDAVMVMDKNQKIRD

>member
-54 SARVSGL
+54 SARVSEL

-95 RSQKIDVE
+95 RSQKVDVE
-103 KLIIAKRDNGEFLC
+103 KLVIAKRDNGEFLC

-129 VLKEILPEVISSVPF
+129 ALKEILPEVISSVPF

-162 WIAALYGGKPVKFSV
+162 WIAALYDGRPVKFSV

-200 SWENYLKALKK
+200 SWKNYLKALGK
-211 SNVVADPEKRKEIIR
+211 SNVVVDPEKRKEIIR
-226 KDTEAAAKKIGGTV
+226 KDTQAAAKKIGGTV
-240 KEDPELLETVI
+240 KEDPELLETVV

-264 EKKYLRLPEEVL
+264 ERKYLRLPEEVL

-286 FPVYSQKTGKLLPSF
+286 FPVYSEKTGKLLPSF

-333 FSEDTKKNLSDYTE
+333 FSEDTKKNLGDYAE

-358 GSYRGKIERMRTL
+358 GSYRGKVERMRTL
-371 AADMFD
+371 AADMFG

-414 SREKKAVANAVEEQ
+414 SGEKKAVANAVEEQ

-436 ELPRTKTGAL
+436 ALPRTRTGAL

-491 DISVSTVLEHGIK
+491 DISVSTILEHSIK
-504 LVFDSMDA
+504 LVFDSMEA
-512 EKARN
+512 KETPEV
-517 GKLSEEELK
+517 KLSKEELK

-565 YRRINALGKFARRK
+565 YRRINALGKFGRRK

-588 KRVFNIAKTRPSS
+588 KRIFNIAKTKPSS
-601 PLDKKLFKQ
+601 PLDKKLFRQ
-610 KEEKNL
+610 KEEKDL

-629 KLADSGKAPRQ
+629 RLADSEKAPGQR
-640 SDYLSCLESIKTLA
+640 DYLSSLEYIKTLA
-654 DPIDRF
+654 APIDRF
-660 FDAVMVMDKNKKIRD
+660 FDAVMVMDKNRKIRD

>member
-39 IEFEEMEILY
+39 IEFEEMEIFY

-72 FGPPIRIAFDEN
+72 FGPPKRIAFDED
-84 GKPTKAALGFA
+84 GKPTKAAAGFA
-95 RSQKIDVE
+95 RSQKVDVE
-103 KLIIAKRDNGEFLC
+103 ELVIAKRDTGEFLC
-117 VRKTIKGRKTSS
+117 VRKTVKGKKTSS
-129 VLKEILPEVISSVPF
+129 VLKEILPRVISSVPF
-144 QKSMRWGSGKLT
+144 RKSMRWGDGKLT

-162 WIAALYGGKPVKFSV
+162 WIAALYDGKPVKFSV
-177 ENIKSSDQSFGHR
+177 ENIKSSDRSFGHR
-190 FTSPKPFRVA
+190 FTSPKPFRVT
-200 SWENYLKALKK
+200 SWGNYLKTLEKN
-211 SNVVADPEKRKEIIR
+211 NVVADPERRKKIIR
-226 KDTEAAAKKIGGTV
+226 RDTEAAAKKIGGTI
-240 KEDPELLETVI
+240 KEDSELLETVV

-264 EKKYLRLPEEVL
+264 EEKYLRLPEEVL

-286 FPVYSQKTGKLLPSF
+286 FPVYSEKTGKLLPCF

-333 FSEDTKKNLSDYTE
+333 FSEDTKKSLSAYTE

-358 GSYRGKIERMRTL
+358 GTYREKVERMRML
-371 AADMFD
+371 AADIFASS
-377 NPDLERAAELSKS
+377 DLERAAELSKS

-400 AELQGVMGKYYSLA
+400 AELQGVMGKYYSLV
-414 SREKKAVANAVEEQ
+414 SKEKKAVANAIEEQ

-446 LSIVDKMDNICSC
+446 LSIVDKTDNICSS

-491 DISVSTVLEHGIK
+491 DISLSTLLERGVRLVL
-504 LVFDSMDA
+504 DSMDA
-512 EKARN
+512 QKARD

-526 ENILAF
+526 VNILAF

-545 YERNIVE
+545 YERNVVE

-565 YRRINALGKFARRK
+565 YRRINALEKFAKRK

-601 PLDKKLFKQ
+601 PLDKKLFKR
-610 KEEKNL
+610 KEEKDL

-629 KLADSGKAPRQ
+629 KLADSEKAARQ
-640 SDYLSCLESIKTLA
+640 SDYLKALESIKTLSA
-654 DPIDRF
+654 PIDRF

>member
-39 IEFEEMEILY
+39 IEFEEMEIFY

-61 ERKQK
+61 ERKQR

-72 FGPPIRIAFDEN
+72 FGPPKRIAFDEN
-84 GKPTKAALGFA
+84 GKPTKAAVGFA
-95 RSQKIDVE
+95 KSQKVDVE
-103 KLIIAKRDNGEFLC
+103 ELVIAKRDTGEFLC
-117 VRKTIKGRKTSS
+117 VRKTVKGKKTSS
-129 VLKEILPEVISSVPF
+129 VLKEILPGVISSVPF
-144 QKSMRWGSGKLT
+144 RKSMRWGDGKLT

-162 WIAALYGGKPVKFSV
+162 WIAALYDGKPVKFSV
-177 ENIKSSDQSFGHR
+177 ENIKSSDRSFGHR
-190 FTSPKPFRVA
+190 FTSPKPFRVT
-200 SWENYLKALKK
+200 SWGNYLKTLEKN
-211 SNVVADPEKRKEIIR
+211 NVVADPERRKKIIR
-226 KDTEAAAKKIGGTV
+226 RDTEAAAKKIGGTI
-240 KEDPELLETVI
+240 KEDSELLETVV

-264 EKKYLRLPEEVL
+264 EEKYLRLPEEVL

-286 FPVYSQKTGKLLPSF
+286 FPVYSEKTGKLLPCF

-333 FSEDTKKNLSDYTE
+333 FSEDTKKSLSAYTE

-358 GSYRGKIERMRTL
+358 GTYREKVERMRML
-371 AADMFD
+371 AADIFASS
-377 NPDLERAAELSKS
+377 DLERAAELSKS

-400 AELQGVMGKYYSLA
+400 AELQGVMGKYYSLV
-414 SREKKAVANAVEEQ
+414 SKEKKAVANAIEEQ

-446 LSIVDKMDNICSC
+446 LSIVDKTDNICSS

-491 DISVSTVLEHGIK
+491 DISLSTLLERGVRLVL
-504 LVFDSMDA
+504 DSMDA
-512 EKARN
+512 QKARD

-526 ENILAF
+526 VNILAF

-545 YERNIVE
+545 YERNVVE

-565 YRRINALGKFARRK
+565 YRRINALEKFAKRK

-610 KEEKNL
+610 KEEKDL

-629 KLADSGKAPRQ
+629 KLADSEKAARQ
-640 SDYLSCLESIKTLA
+640 SDYLKALESIKTLSA
-654 DPIDRF
+654 PIDRF

>member
-31 SGELRDKG
+31 GGELRDKG
-39 IEFEEMEILY
+39 IEFGEMEIFY

-54 SARVSGL
+54 SARVGGL
-61 ERKQK
+61 ERKQR

-72 FGPPIRIAFDEN
+72 FGPPKRIAFDED
-84 GKPTKAALGFA
+84 GKPTKAAVGFA
-95 RSQKIDVE
+95 RSQKVDVGE
-103 KLIIAKRDNGEFLC
+103 LLVAKRDNGEFLC
-117 VRKTIKGRKTSS
+117 VRKTVKGRKTSS
-129 VLKEILPEVISSVPF
+129 VLKEILPEVISSIPF
-144 QKSMRWGSGKLT
+144 RKSMRWGSGEMT

-162 WIAALYGGKPVKFSV
+162 WIAALYDGKPVKFSV
-177 ENIKSSDQSFGHR
+177 ESIKSSDRSFGHR
-190 FTSPKPFRVA
+190 FTSPKPFQVA
-200 SWENYLKALKK
+200 SWGNYLKTLEKN
-211 SNVVADPEKRKEIIR
+211 NVVADPEKRKEIIR
-226 KDTEAAAKKIGGTV
+226 RATEEEAKKIGGTV
-240 KEDPELLETVI
+240 KEDPELLETVV

-264 EKKYLRLPEEVL
+264 EKKYLRLPAEVL

-286 FPVYSQKTGKLLPSF
+286 FPVYSEKTGKLLPCF

-310 DKQVIIRGNERVI
+310 DKKVIVRGNERVI

-333 FSEDTKKNLSDYTE
+333 FSEDTKKTLSDYTE

-358 GSYRGKIERMRTL
+358 GTYRKKVERMRML
-371 AADMFD
+371 AADIFA
-377 NPDLERAAELSKS
+377 NLDLERAAELSKS

-414 SREKKAVANAVEEQ
+414 SGEKKAVATAIEEQ
-428 YMPLTRTG
+428 YMPLTRTS

-446 LSIVDKMDNICSC
+446 LSIVDKTDNICSC

-477 QTLGIIRIAIEKKL
+477 QTLGIIRIAIEKKF
-491 DISVSTVLEHGIK
+491 DISLSTLLERGMRLVL
-504 LVFDSMDA
+504 DSMDA
-512 EKARN
+512 QKARD
-517 GKLSEEELK
+517 GKLLEEELK
-526 ENILAF
+526 ENVLAF
-532 FSERFRNLMTESG
+532 FSERFRNLMIESG
-545 YERNIVE
+545 YERNVVE

-565 YRRINALGKFARRK
+565 YRRINALGRFAKRK
-579 DFEALATGF
+579 DFETLATGF

-610 KEEKNL
+610 KEEKDL
-616 HRAFTKTQTAVLK
+616 HKAFTKTQTAVLK
-629 KLADSGKAPRQ
+629 KLADSKKAAGQ
-640 SDYLSCLESIKTLA
+640 SDYLKALESIKTLSA
-654 DPIDRF
+654 PIDRF
-660 FDAVMVMDKNKKIRD
+660 FDEVMVMDKDRNIRD
-675 NRLALLNEIKDL
+675 NRLAMLNEIKDL

>member
-39 IEFEEMEILY
+39 VEFEEMEIFY

-61 ERKQK
+61 QRKQG

-72 FGPPIRIAFDEN
+72 FGPPKRIAFDED
-84 GKPTKAALGFA
+84 GKPTKAAVGFA
-95 RSQKIDVE
+95 RSQRVDVE
-103 KLIIAKRDNGEFLC
+103 ELVIAKRDNGEFLC
-117 VRKTIKGRKTSS
+117 VRKTVKGKKTSS
-129 VLKEILPEVISSVPF
+129 VLKEILPGVISSIPF
-144 QKSMRWGSGKLT
+144 RKSMRWGDGKLT

-162 WIAALYGGKPVKFSV
+162 WIAALYDDKPVKFSV
-177 ENIKSSDQSFGHR
+177 ENIKSSDRSFGHR
-190 FTSPKPFRVA
+190 FTSPKPFRVT
-200 SWENYLKALKK
+200 SWRNYLKTLEKN
-211 SNVVADPEKRKEIIR
+211 NVVADPEKRKEIIR
-226 KDTEAAAKKIGGTV
+226 RDTEDAAKKIGGTI
-240 KEDPELLETVI
+240 KEDPELLETVV

-264 EKKYLRLPEEVL
+264 EEKYLRLPEEVL

-286 FPVYSQKTGKLLPSF
+286 FPVYSEKTGKLLPCF

-333 FSEDTKKNLSDYTE
+333 FSEDTKKSLSAYTE

-358 GSYRGKIERMRTL
+358 GTYSEKVERMRML
-371 AADMFD
+371 AADIFAS
-377 NPDLERAAELSKS
+377 PDLERAAELSKS

-400 AELQGVMGKYYSLA
+400 AELQGVMGKYYSLT
-414 SREKKAVANAVEEQ
+414 SKEKKTVANAVEEQ

-446 LSIVDKMDNICSC
+446 LSIVDKTDNICSC
-459 FIADLAP
+459 FIAGLAP

-491 DISVSTVLEHGIK
+491 DISLSTLLERGIRLVL
-504 LVFDSMDA
+504 DSMGA
-512 EKARN
+512 QKARN

-526 ENILAF
+526 VNILAF

-545 YERNIVE
+545 YERNVVE

-565 YRRINALGKFARRK
+565 YRRINALEKFAKRK

-610 KEEKNL
+610 KEEKDL

-629 KLADSGKAPRQ
+629 KLADSEKAARQ
-640 SDYLSCLESIKTLA
+640 SDYLKALESIKTLSA
-654 DPIDRF
+654 PIDRF

>member
-39 IEFEEMEILY
+39 IEFEEMEIFY

-61 ERKQK
+61 ERKQR

-72 FGPPIRIAFDEN
+72 FGPPKRIAFDED
-84 GKPTKAALGFA
+84 GKPTKAAAGFA
-95 RSQKIDVE
+95 RSQKVDVE
-103 KLIIAKRDNGEFLC
+103 ELVIAKRDNGEFLC
-117 VRKTIKGRKTSS
+117 VRKTVKGKKTSS
-129 VLKEILPEVISSVPF
+129 VLKEILPGVISSVPF
-144 QKSMRWGSGKLT
+144 RKSMRWGDGKLA

-162 WIAALYGGKPVKFSV
+162 WIAALYDGKPVKFSV
-177 ENIKSSDQSFGHR
+177 ENIKSSDRSFGHR
-190 FTSPKPFRVA
+190 FTSPKPFRVT
-200 SWENYLKALKK
+200 SWANYLKTLEKN
-211 SNVVADPEKRKEIIR
+211 NVVADPEKRKKIIR
-226 KDTEAAAKKIGGTV
+226 RDTEAAAKKIGGTI
-240 KEDPELLETVI
+240 KEDPELLETVV
-251 NLVEHPTVLVGEF
+251 NLVEHPTVLVGKF
-264 EKKYLRLPEEVL
+264 EEKYLRLPEEVL

-286 FPVYSQKTGKLLPSF
+286 FPVYSEKTGKLLPCF

-333 FSEDTKKNLSDYTE
+333 FSEDTKKNLSAYTE
-347 DLESMV
+347 ELESMM

-358 GSYRGKIERMRTL
+358 GTYREKVERMRML
-371 AADMFD
+371 AADIFAS
-377 NPDLERAAELSKS
+377 PDLERAAELSKS

-414 SREKKAVANAVEEQ
+414 SKEKKAVANAIEEQ

-446 LSIVDKMDNICSC
+446 LSIVDKTDNICSS
-459 FIADLAP
+459 FIAGLAP

-491 DISVSTVLEHGIK
+491 DISLSTLLERGIRLVL
-504 LVFDSMDA
+504 DSMDA
-512 EKARN
+512 QKARD

-526 ENILAF
+526 VNILAF

-545 YERNIVE
+545 YERNVVE

-565 YRRINALGKFARRK
+565 YRRINALGKFAKRK

-601 PLDKKLFKQ
+601 QLDKKLFKQ
-610 KEEKNL
+610 KEEKDL

-629 KLADSGKAPRQ
+629 KLADPEKAAGQ
-640 SDYLSCLESIKTLA
+640 SDYLKALESIKTLSA
-654 DPIDRF
+654 PIDRF

>member
-95 RSQKIDVE
+95 RSQKVDVE
-103 KLIIAKRDNGEFLC
+103 KLVIAKRDNGEFLC

-129 VLKEILPEVISSVPF
+129 ALKEILPEVISSVPF
-144 QKSMRWGSGKLT
+144 RKSMRWGSGKLT

-162 WIAALYGGKPVKFSV
+162 WIAALYDGRPVKFSV

-200 SWENYLKALKK
+200 SWKNYLKALGK
-211 SNVVADPEKRKEIIR
+211 SNVVVDPEKRKEIIR
-226 KDTEAAAKKIGGTV
+226 KDTQAAAKKIGGTV
-240 KEDPELLETVI
+240 KEDPELLETVV

-264 EKKYLRLPEEVL
+264 ERKYLRLPEEVL

-286 FPVYSQKTGKLLPSF
+286 FPVYSEKTGKLLPSF

-333 FSEDTKKNLSDYTE
+333 FSEDTKKNLGDYAE

-358 GSYRGKIERMRTL
+358 GSYRGKVERMRTL
-371 AADMFD
+371 AADMFG

-414 SREKKAVANAVEEQ
+414 SGEKKAVANAVEEQ

-436 ELPRTKTGAL
+436 ALPRTRTGAL

-491 DISVSTVLEHGIK
+491 DISVSTILEHSIK
-504 LVFDSMDA
+504 LVFDSMEA
-512 EKARN
+512 KETPEV
-517 GKLSEEELK
+517 KLSKEELK

-565 YRRINALGKFARRK
+565 YRRINALGKFGRRK

-588 KRVFNIAKTRPSS
+588 KRIFNIAKTKPSS
-601 PLDKKLFKQ
+601 PLDKKLFRQ
-610 KEEKNL
+610 KEEKDL

-629 KLADSGKAPRQ
+629 RLADSEKAPGQR
-640 SDYLSCLESIKTLA
+640 DYLSSLEYIKTLA
-654 DPIDRF
+654 APIDRF
-660 FDAVMVMDKNKKIRD
+660 FDAVMVMDKNRKIRD

>member
-19 LEKAREDLGNIL
+19 LEKAREDLGDIL

-39 IEFEEMEILY
+39 IEFGKMEILY

-72 FGPPIRIAFDEN
+72 FGPPVRIAFDEN

-95 RSQKIDVE
+95 RSQKVDVE
-103 KLIIAKRDNGEFLC
+103 KLVIAERDNGEFLC
-117 VRKTIKGRKTSS
+117 VRKTTKGRKTSS
-129 VLKEILPEVISSVPF
+129 VLKEILLEVISSVPF
-144 QKSMRWGSGKLT
+144 RKSMRWGDGKLT

-162 WIAALYGGKPVKFSV
+162 WIAALYDGKPVKFSV
-177 ENIKSSDQSFGHR
+177 ENIRSSDRSFGHR
-190 FTSPKPFRVA
+190 FTSPKPFRVT
-200 SWENYLKALKK
+200 SWGNYLKTLKK
-211 SNVVADPEKRKEIIR
+211 GNVVADPGKRKEIIR
-226 KDTEAAAKKIGGTV
+226 KDTEAAAKKIGGAV
-240 KEDPELLETVI
+240 KEDSELLETVV

-333 FSEDTKKNLSDYTE
+333 FSEDTKKNLGDYTE

-358 GSYRGKIERMRTL
+358 GSYKAKVERMRTL
-371 AADMFD
+371 AADMFN

-414 SREKKAVANAVEEQ
+414 SREKKAVATAVEEQ

-491 DISVSTVLEHGIK
+491 DISVSSILEHGIK
-504 LVFDSMDA
+504 LVFDSMEA
-512 EKARN
+512 QKTPEV
-517 GKLSEEELK
+517 KLSEEELK

-545 YERNIVE
+545 YERSIVE

-565 YRRINALGKFARRK
+565 HRRINALGKFARRK

-610 KEEKNL
+610 KEEKDL
-616 HRAFTKTQTAVLK
+616 HRAFTRTQTAVLK
-629 KLADSGKAPRQ
+629 KLSDSGKTPGQ
-640 SDYLSCLESIKTLA
+640 SDYLSCLESIKTLGG
-654 DPIDRF
+654 PIDRF
-660 FDAVMVMDKNKKIRD
+660 FDAVMVMDKNKKVRD

-687 FFMIADFSKI
+687 FFTIADFSKI

>member
-39 IEFEEMEILY
+39 IEFGEMEILY

-61 ERKQK
+61 ERKQR

-72 FGPPIRIAFDEN
+72 FGPPVRIAFDEN

-95 RSQKIDVE
+95 RSQKVDVE
-103 KLIIAKRDNGEFLC
+103 KLVIAKRDNGEFLC
-117 VRKTIKGRKTSS
+117 VRKTIKGRETSS
-129 VLKEILPEVISSVPF
+129 VLKEILPKVISSVPF
-144 QKSMRWGSGKLT
+144 RKSMRWGSGKLT

-162 WIAALYGGKPVKFSV
+162 WIAALYDGKPVKFSV
-177 ENIKSSDQSFGHR
+177 ENIKSSDRSFGHR

-200 SWENYLKALKK
+200 SWENYLKVLKK
-211 SNVVADPEKRKEIIR
+211 SNVVADPERRKETIR
-226 KDTEAAAKKIGGTV
+226 KDTEAAAERIGGTV
-240 KEDPELLETVI
+240 KEDTELLETVA

-310 DKQVIIRGNERVI
+310 DRQVVIRGNERVI
-323 RARLNDAEFF
+323 RARLNDAGFF

-358 GSYRGKIERMRTL
+358 GSYREKVERMKTL

-377 NPDLERAAELSKS
+377 NSDLERAAELSKS

-414 SREKKAVANAVEEQ
+414 SGEKKAVANAVEEQ

-446 LSIVDKMDNICSC
+446 LSIVDKIDNICSC

-491 DISVSTVLEHGIK
+491 DISVSSTLEHGIK
-504 LVFDSMDA
+504 LVLDSMEA
-512 EKARN
+512 QETRESR
-517 GKLSEEELK
+517 LSEEELK

-545 YERNIVE
+545 YDRNIVE

-579 DFEALATGF
+579 DFEPLATGF

-616 HRAFTKTQTAVLK
+616 HRAFTKTQAAVLK
-629 KLADSGKAPRQ
+629 RLSDSEKAPGQ
-640 SDYLSCLESIKTLA
+640 NDYLNSLESIKTLA
-654 DPIDRF
+654 GPIDRF
-660 FDAVMVMDKNKKIRD
+660 FDAVMVMDKNQKVRD

>member
-19 LEKAREDLGNIL
+19 LEKAREDLGDIL

-39 IEFEEMEILY
+39 IPFEEIEILY

-61 ERKQK
+61 ERKQR

-72 FGPPIRIAFDEN
+72 FGPPVRIAFDED

-95 RSQKIDVE
+95 RSQKVDVG
-103 KLIIAKRDNGEFLC
+103 KLAVAKRDNGEFLC
-117 VRKTIKGRKTSS
+117 VRKTVKGRKTSS
-129 VLKEILPEVISSVPF
+129 VLKEILPGVISSVPF
-144 QKSMRWGSGKLT
+144 RKSMRWGDGKLT

-162 WIAALYGGKPVKFSV
+162 WIAALYDGRPVKFSV
-177 ENIKSSDQSFGHR
+177 ENIKSSDRSFGHR
-190 FTSPKPFRVA
+190 FTSPKPFRVT
-200 SWENYLKALKK
+200 SWKNYLKTLEKN
-211 SNVVADPEKRKEIIR
+211 NVVPDPEKRKEVIR
-226 KDTEAAAKKIGGTV
+226 KDTEAAAKKIGGAV
-240 KEDPELLETVI
+240 KEDPELLETVV

-286 FPVYSQKTGKLLPSF
+286 FPVYSEKTGKLLPSF

-310 DKQVIIRGNERVI
+310 DRQVIIRGNERVI

-333 FSEDTKKNLSDYTE
+333 FSEDTKKELGKYIE

-358 GSYRGKIERMRTL
+358 GSYREKVERMRML
-371 AADMFD
+371 AADIFAG
-377 NPDLERAAELSKS
+377 PDLKRAAELSKS

-414 SREKKAVANAVEEQ
+414 SGEKKAVANAIEEQ

-446 LSIVDKMDNICSC
+446 LSIVDKMDNICAC

-491 DISVSTVLEHGIK
+491 DISVSAILERGIR
-504 LVFDSMDA
+504 LVSDSMEAQESPKDSP
-512 EKARN
+512 
-517 GKLSEEELK
+517 SEEKVK
-526 ENILAF
+526 EDILAF

-545 YERNIVE
+545 HERNIVE

-565 YRRINALGKFARRK
+565 YRRINALGKFAKRK

-601 PLDKKLFKQ
+601 PLDKKLFRQ

-616 HRAFTKTQTAVLK
+616 HRVLAKTRTAVLK
-629 KLADSGKAPRQ
+629 KLSDSEKTPGQ
-640 SDYLSCLESIKTLA
+640 SDYLKALESLKTLSA
-654 DPIDRF
+654 PIDRF
-660 FDAVMVMDKNKKIRD
+660 FDAVMVMDKDKKIRD

>member
-19 LEKAREDLGNIL
+19 LEKAREDLGRIL
-31 SGELRDKG
+31 SGELHDKG
-39 IEFEEMEILY
+39 IHFEEMDIFY

-61 ERKQK
+61 ERKQR

-72 FGPPIRIAFDEN
+72 FGPPKRIAFDED

-95 RSQKIDVE
+95 RSQKVDIEELV
-103 KLIIAKRDNGEFLC
+103 IAKRDNGEFLC
-117 VRKTIKGRKTSS
+117 VRKTAKGRKTSS
-129 VLKEILPEVISSVPF
+129 VLKEILPGVISSIPF
-144 QKSMRWGSGKLT
+144 RKSMRWGEGKMT

-162 WIAALYGGKPVKFSV
+162 WIAALYDGKPVRFRV
-177 ENIKSSDQSFGHR
+177 ENIKSSDHSFGHR

-200 SWENYLKALKK
+200 SWENYLRNLEKN
-211 SNVVADPEKRKEIIR
+211 NVIADPEKRKEIIR
-226 KDTEAAAKKIGGTV
+226 RDTEAAAKKIGGTI
-240 KEDPELLETVI
+240 KEDPELLETVV

-264 EKKYLRLPEEVL
+264 EKKYLRLPTEVL

-286 FPVYSQKTGKLLPSF
+286 FPVYSQKTGKLMPCF

-310 DKQVIIRGNERVI
+310 DKQVIVRGNERVI

-333 FSEDTKKNLSDYTE
+333 FSEDTKKSLSAYTE
-347 DLESMV
+347 DLQSMV

-358 GSYRGKIERMRTL
+358 GTYREKVERMRML
-371 AADMFD
+371 AADIFAS
-377 NPDLERAAELSKS
+377 PDLERAAGLSKS

-414 SREKKAVANAVEEQ
+414 SGEKKAVGNAIEEQ

-436 ELPRTKTGAL
+436 KLPRTKTGAL
-446 LSIVDKMDNICSC
+446 LSIVDKTDNICSC

-477 QTLGIIRIAIEKKL
+477 QTLGIIRIAIEKKF
-491 DISVSTVLEHGIK
+491 DVSLSALFERGIRLVL
-504 LVFDSMDA
+504 DSMDA
-512 EKARN
+512 QKTRD

-545 YERNIVE
+545 YERNVVE

-565 YRRINALGKFARRK
+565 YRRINALGKFAKRK

-588 KRVFNIAKTRPSS
+588 KRVFNIARTRPSS
-601 PLDKKLFKQ
+601 PLEKKLFKQ
-610 KEEKNL
+610 KEEKEL

-629 KLADSGKAPRQ
+629 RLADSEKAPGQ
-640 SDYLSCLESIKTLA
+640 SDYLKALESIKTLSA
-654 DPIDRF
+654 PIDRF
-660 FDAVMVMDKNKKIRD
+660 FDAVMVMDKDKKIRD

>member
-1 MEKEL
+1 M
-6 ILEIGTEEIPALF
+6 
-19 LEKAREDLGNIL
+19 
-31 SGELRDKG
+31 
-39 IEFEEMEILY
+39 
-49 TPRRL
+49 
-54 SARVSGL
+54 
-61 ERKQK
+61 
-66 DRTTEN
+66 
-72 FGPPIRIAFDEN
+72 
-84 GKPTKAALGFA
+84 
-95 RSQKIDVE
+95 
-103 KLIIAKRDNGEFLC
+103 
-117 VRKTIKGRKTSS
+117 
-129 VLKEILPEVISSVPF
+129 
-144 QKSMRWGSGKLT
+144 
-156 FARPIR
+156 
-162 WIAALYGGKPVKFSV
+162 
-177 ENIKSSDQSFGHR
+177 
-190 FTSPKPFRVA
+190 
-200 SWENYLKALKK
+200 
-211 SNVVADPEKRKEIIR
+211 
-226 KDTEAAAKKIGGTV
+226 
-240 KEDPELLETVI
+240 
-251 NLVEHPTVLVGEF
+251 EHPTVLVGEF
-264 EKKYLRLPEEVL
+264 EKKYLRLPAEVL

-286 FPVYSQKTGKLLPSF
+286 FPVYSQKTGKLLSCF

-333 FSEDTKKNLSDYTE
+333 FSEDTKKSLNAYTE

-358 GSYRGKIERMRTL
+358 GTYREKVERMRML
-371 AADMFD
+371 AADIFA

-414 SREKKAVANAVEEQ
+414 SGEKKAVANAIEEQ

-446 LSIVDKMDNICSC
+446 LSIVDKTDNICSC

-477 QTLGIIRIAIEKKL
+477 QTLGIIRIALEKKF
-491 DISVSTVLEHGIK
+491 DISLSTLLERDIRLVL
-504 LVFDSMDA
+504 DSMDA
-512 EKARN
+512 QKARD
-517 GKLSEEELK
+517 GKLSEEKLK

-545 YERNIVE
+545 YERNVVE

-565 YRRINALGKFARRK
+565 YRRINALGKFAKRK

-610 KEEKNL
+610 KEEKDL
-616 HRAFTKTQTAVLK
+616 HRAFTKTRTAVLK
-629 KLADSGKAPRQ
+629 KLADSEKAAGQ
-640 SDYLSCLESIKTLA
+640 SDYLKALESIKTLSA
-654 DPIDRF
+654 PIDCF
-660 FDAVMVMDKNKKIRD
+660 FDAVMVMDKDEKIRD

>member
-39 IEFEEMEILY
+39 VEFEEMEIFY

-61 ERKQK
+61 QRKQR

-72 FGPPIRIAFDEN
+72 FGPPKRIAFDED
-84 GKPTKAALGFA
+84 GKPTKAAVGFA
-95 RSQKIDVE
+95 RSQRVDVE
-103 KLIIAKRDNGEFLC
+103 ELIIAKRDNGEFLC
-117 VRKTIKGRKTSS
+117 VRKTVKGKKTSS
-129 VLKEILPEVISSVPF
+129 VLKEILPGVISSIPF
-144 QKSMRWGSGKLT
+144 RKSMRWGDGKLT

-162 WIAALYGGKPVKFSV
+162 WIAALYDDKPVKFSV
-177 ENIKSSDQSFGHR
+177 ENIKSSDRSFGHR
-190 FTSPKPFRVA
+190 FTSPKPFRVT
-200 SWENYLKALKK
+200 SWGNYLKTLEKN
-211 SNVVADPEKRKEIIR
+211 NVVADPEKRKEIIR
-226 KDTEAAAKKIGGTV
+226 RNTEAAAKKIGGTI
-240 KEDPELLETVI
+240 KEDPELLETVV

-264 EKKYLRLPEEVL
+264 EEKYLRLPEEVL

-286 FPVYSQKTGKLLPSF
+286 FPVYSEKTGKLLPRF

-333 FSEDTKKNLSDYTE
+333 FSEDTKKSLSAYTE

-358 GSYRGKIERMRTL
+358 GTYREKVERMRML
-371 AADMFD
+371 AADIFAS
-377 NPDLERAAELSKS
+377 PDLERAAELSKS

-400 AELQGVMGKYYSLA
+400 AELQGVMGKYYSLT
-414 SREKKAVANAVEEQ
+414 SKEKRTVANAIEEQ

-446 LSIVDKMDNICSC
+446 LSIVDKTDNICSC

-491 DISVSTVLEHGIK
+491 DISLSTLLERGIRLVL
-504 LVFDSMDA
+504 DSMDA
-512 EKARN
+512 QKARD

-526 ENILAF
+526 VNILAF

-545 YERNIVE
+545 YERNVVE

-565 YRRINALGKFARRK
+565 YRRINALGKFAKRK

-610 KEEKNL
+610 KEEKDL
-616 HRAFTKTQTAVLK
+616 HRAFTKTQTAVLR
-629 KLADSGKAPRQ
+629 KLADSEKAATQ
-640 SDYLSCLESIKTLA
+640 SDYLKALESIKTLSS
-654 DPIDRF
+654 PIDRF

>member
-54 SARVSGL
+54 SVRVSGL

-72 FGPPIRIAFDEN
+72 FGPPKRIAFDES
-84 GKPTKAALGFA
+84 GEPTKAAVGFA

-103 KLIIAKRDNGEFLC
+103 KLVIAKRDNGEFLC
-117 VRKTIKGRKTSS
+117 VRRTVKGRKTSS
-129 VLKEILPEVISSVPF
+129 VLKEILPGAISSVPF
-144 QKSMRWGSGKLT
+144 RKSMRWGSGKLT

-162 WIAALYGGKPVKFSV
+162 WIAAVYDGKPVRFSV

-190 FTSPKPFRVA
+190 FTSPKSFRVA
-200 SWENYLKALKK
+200 SWENYLKALEKK
-211 SNVVADPEKRKEIIR
+211 DVVADPEKRKEIIGR
-226 KDTEAAAKKIGGTV
+226 DTETAAKKIGGMV
-240 KEDPELLETVI
+240 KEDSELLETVV

-286 FPVYSQKTGKLLPSF
+286 FPVYSEKTGRLLSSF

-310 DKQVIIRGNERVI
+310 DKKVVIRGNERVI

-333 FSEDTKKNLSDYTE
+333 FSEDTKKNLSGYTDE
-347 DLESMV
+347 LESMV

-358 GSYRGKIERMRTL
+358 GSYREKVERMRAL
-371 AADMFD
+371 AADVFG

-414 SREKKAVANAVEEQ
+414 SGEKKAVATAIEEQ
-428 YMPLTRTG
+428 YMPLARTG
-436 ELPRTKTGAL
+436 ELPQTKTGAL
-446 LSIVDKMDNICSC
+446 LSIVDKTDNICSC
-459 FIADLAP
+459 FIADLVP

-477 QTLGIIRIAIEKKL
+477 QTLGIIRIAIEKKF
-491 DISVSTVLEHGIK
+491 DISLSQILECNIK

-512 EKARN
+512 QKTRA
-517 GKLSEEELK
+517 GKLSEEKLK

-565 YRRINALGKFARRK
+565 YSRINALGKFAKRK

-601 PLDKKLFKQ
+601 PLDKELFKQ
-610 KEEKNL
+610 KEEKDL
-616 HRAFTKTQTAVLK
+616 HKAFAKTQTAVLK
-629 KLADSGKAPRQ
+629 KLADSRKTPRQ
-640 SDYLSCLESIKTLA
+640 SDYLSSLESIKTLA
-654 DPIDRF
+654 GPIDRF
-660 FDAVMVMDKNKKIRD
+660 FDAVMVMDKDQKIRD